1 MLPGGIIKDE
11 YYFLTNKDS
20 KNKKIAK
27 IKLDWSKAR
36 TVQNFTQLQDRP
48 EVIDVIAERKDAL
61 INYDGFRITDGD
73 KGVVTYVENG
83 QNTVY
88 LYDLKTGKVI
98 QRLLPNE
105 QLAFFDIRNDQNSN
119 ILIMSFFSW
128 NSPSKIF
135 EFEWENGQIETSSV
149 FIGEINGIN
158 ANDFAIEEFYATS
171 KDDLTIL
178 ILFGVMMDIW
188 FGAEGGGDEGG
199 DWHEAAQGLKK
210 QKTFDDT
217 LAILEDLVKKKI
229 TSPGNLILEGIS
241 VGGMAVGA
249 VINQAPE
256 GLIGAAFMVEAICDV
271 FQLELRTSIGQGNVA
286 EFGDVT
292 TPEGFDAV
300 RAWSPLQNVNPKKQY
315 PAILLTSRSLD
326 EQVPP
331 SSSFKFISEL
341 QYTHPNNKFPLLL
354 YLVPT
359 DSHLDATILE
369 LTYQFCILEEALGI
383 KRRSA

>member
-1 MLPGGIIKDE
+1 MINRYLE
-11 YYFLTNKDS
+11 
-20 KNKKIAK
+20 
-27 IKLDWSKAR
+27 
-36 TVQNFTQLQDRP
+36 
-48 EVIDVIAERKDAL
+48 L
-61 INYDGFRITDGD
+61 ISYS
-73 KGVVTYVENG
+73 
-83 QNTVY
+83 
-88 LYDLKTGKVI
+88 LY
-98 QRLLPNE
+98 R
-105 QLAFFDIRNDQNSN
+105 
-119 ILIMSFFSW
+119 
-128 NSPSKIF
+128 
-135 EFEWENGQIETSSV
+135 
-149 FIGEINGIN
+149 
-158 ANDFAIEEFYATS
+158 
-171 KDDLTIL
+171 
-178 ILFGVMMDIW
+178 
-188 FGAEGGGDEGG
+188 GGGDEGG